1 MCGIAGIHYFN
12 GNGDNAPLDEEK
24 ILDLLHHRGPDY
36 RSWQKFSST
45 VFFHTRLSIVD
56 QSPASNQPFTDSTH
70 AMVYNGEIFNHET
83 FRQKLTGLHT
93 SGDTEVL
100 FTLLKNEGRKC
111 LDSLNGFFAFAFL
124 EINTG
129 NLLLARDRYG
139 VKPLYYFC
147 DGEKF
152 AFASEIKP
160 LMALAGRQP
169 LNETML
175 YTYLRL
181 NFCSG
186 RETIF
191 KNVYRLLP
199 GECIR
204 IAGNEVK
211 VETWYSVP
219 EKDNDENLFNLLD
232 SAVQM
237 RLNADV
243 PVGTFLS
250 GGLDSSIISALAVRH
265 HPRMNTFSLGFKNA
279 AYFDETEHAERVANH
294 IGSAHH
300 TLNLSEDDFLGNV
313 NPFLATI
320 DEPFADSSAFNLY
333 MLSEFTR
340 RYVKVALSG
349 DGADEL
355 FRGYFRHRALLLSE
369 SARTRVFARALAFF
383 LGKSKASRQGIC
395 SNRIRQLQK
404 FEQLIRIP
412 QEEKNKFL
420 ASISDHGE
428 ASSLMNT
435 GVSSFYFDDLFNTG
449 KSYRQF
455 DAGDVFDLQT
465 VLADD
470 MLVKTDRFSMRH
482 GLEIRTPF
490 LDYRVVEYALH
501 LENDKKINKTRQK
514 IILRDTF
521 GHLLPKEVTTRKKK
535 GFELPLQSW
544 LKGPLRNQINKHW
557 LPEEKI
563 RDENILSPTQVEHL
577 KRQLFSDDPGDSPA
591 KIWALIV
598 LESWLE
604 NFREYIQPTK
614 K

>member
-12 GNGDNAPLDEEK
+12 GSVLESSFDGEK

-36 RSWQKFSST
+36 RNWQKFSST

-56 QSPASNQPFTDSTH
+56 QSPASNQPFSDNTH
-70 AMVYNGEIFNHET
+70 AMVYNGEIFNHDIL
-83 FRQKLTGLHT
+83 RQKLSDVHT
-93 SGDTEVL
+93 TGDTEVL
-100 FTLLKNEGRKC
+100 FKLLKKEGPQC
-111 LDSLNGFFAFAFL
+111 LPALNGFFAFAFL
-124 EINTG
+124 DIPTN

-139 VKPLYYFC
+139 VKPLYYFN
-147 DGEKF
+147 DGEKL

-160 LMALAGRQP
+160 LMELAGKQQ
-169 LNETML
+169 LNDTML

-181 NFCSG
+181 NFCAG

-191 KNVYRLLP
+191 KNIYRLLP
-199 GECIR
+199 GECVR
-204 IAGNEVK
+204 ISGNEVK

-219 EKDNDENLFNLLD
+219 EKSEKANLFDLLD
-232 SAVQM
+232 SSVQM

-250 GGLDSSIISALAVRH
+250 GGLDSSIVSALAVRH
-265 HPRMNTFSLGFKNA
+265 HPRINTFSLGFKNA
-279 AYFDETEHAERVANH
+279 LYFDETEEAEQVANH

-300 TLNLSEDDFLGNV
+300 TLRLSEDDFLGKI
-313 NPFLATI
+313 NPFLETI
-320 DEPFADSSAFNLY
+320 DEPFADSSAFNIY

-355 FRGYFRHRALLLSE
+355 FKGYFRHRALLLSE
-369 SARTRVFARALAFF
+369 SVRTRIFARALSLF
-383 LGKSKASRQGIC
+383 LGKSKASRQGIY

-412 QEEKNKFL
+412 SHEKNKFL

-428 ASSLMNT
+428 VSGLMKT
-435 GVSSFYFDDLFNTG
+435 GVPSFYFDDLFNAG
-449 KSYRQF
+449 NSYRQF
-455 DAGDVFDLQT
+455 DTGDAFDLQT

-470 MLVKTDRFSMRH
+470 MLVKADRFSMRH

-501 LENDKKINKTRQK
+501 LAKDKKINKNSQK
-514 IILRDTF
+514 FILRDTF
-521 GHLLPKEVTTRKKK
+521 GHLLPKETTARRKK

-544 LKGPLRNQINKHW
+544 LKGPLRSQISNHW
-557 LPEEKI
+557 LSEEKI
-563 RDENILSPTQVEHL
+563 KSENIFSVTQVEHL
-577 KRQLFSDDPGDSPA
+577 KRQLFSGDPGDSPA

-598 LESWLE
+598 FESWLE
-604 NFREYIQPTK
+604 NFSDYIKPTE
-614 K
+614 